1 MTPHPQKSPVAIL
14 TLGALGVVYGDIGT
28 SPLYTMKE
36 VFSAEHGLALSEAN
50 LFGVVS
56 LIVWGLIIIVSLK
69 YVVLVLR
76 ANNRGEG
83 GIMALTALALSAVSR
98 KSQWYHPVLLI
109 GMIGAA
115 MFYGDGVITPAISVL
130 SAIEGLEIATPAL
143 KPYVVPLTVAVLVA
157 LYMLQRRGTAGIG
170 KWFGPIVLI
179 WFIALGLMGIVNIVA
194 NPSILAALNPLHA
207 VSFLA
212 QNGWLAFVALGAVVL
227 AFTGA
232 EALYADMGHF
242 GRKPIRFAWFV
253 VVFPGL
259 ALNYLGQGGLLLSNP
274 GAISNPFYQ
283 QLGPWS
289 IYPLVVLATMATV
302 IASQATI
309 SGTFSMT
316 QQAIALGFLPR
327 MRVLYTSERE
337 IGQIYIPAVN
347 WMQCIVVILAVV
359 GFGSSTNLA
368 AAYGIA
374 VTVTMLMT
382 TILTFFVIRY
392 KWRYNLLLCW
402 AATGFFLIIDFAFFS
417 ATALKLLHGGWFPLA
432 LGATMV
438 FIMLTWNTGRELVF
452 ENLKKHAIPLGSFLQ
467 SLFLSPPHRVPGTAI
482 FFRAEGD
489 GVPHAMLHNLLHNKV
504 LHDRTVF
511 LTVFNADIPQIAQ
524 SERVAV
530 EPLGHECYQI
540 NVYFGF
546 KDDRNIPQALQLCKQ
561 KGLAFEPMETS
572 YFIARQ
578 TVIPSIGSGMAL
590 WRESLYAAM
599 SRNARDA
606 ADFFRLPTNRVI
618 ELGAQIEI

>member
-1 MTPHPQKSPVAIL
+1 MTSPSPKSPIATL
-14 TLGALGVVYGDIGT
+14 TLTAIGIVYGDIGT

-36 VFSAEHGLALSEAN
+36 VFSKEHGLALNEAN

-69 YVVLVLR
+69 YVTLILR
-76 ANNRGEG
+76 AHNRGEG
-83 GIMALTALALSAVSR
+83 GIMALTALALSAVSQ
-98 KSQWYHPVLLI
+98 KSRWYYPVLLL
-109 GMIGAA
+109 GMVGAA

-130 SAIEGLEIATPAL
+130 SAIEGLEVATPAF
-143 KPYVVPLTVAVLVA
+143 KPYVVPLTVTVLIA

-170 KWFGPIVLI
+170 KWFGPVVLV
-179 WFIALGLMGIVNIVA
+179 WFTTLGVMGIVNIID
-194 NPSILAALNPLHA
+194 NPAILAALNPLHA
-207 VSFLA
+207 VRFLA
-212 QNGWLAFVALGAVVL
+212 QNGWLAFFALGAVVL

-242 GRKPIRFAWFV
+242 GAKPIRLAWFL

-274 GAISNPFYQ
+274 DAVSNPFYQ

-289 IYPLVVLATMATV
+289 IYPLVVLSTLATV

-327 MRVLYTSERE
+327 MNVLYTSERE

-347 WMQCIVVILAVV
+347 WIQCIVVILAVV
-359 GFGSSTNLA
+359 GFGSSTHLA

-402 AATGFFLIIDFAFFS
+402 GATGFFIVIDAAFFS
-417 ATALKLLHGGWFPLA
+417 ATTLKILHGGWFPVV
-432 LGATMV
+432 LGTTMV
-438 FIMLTWNTGRELVF
+438 VIMLTWKTGRELVF
-452 ENLKKHAIPLGSFLQ
+452 ENLKSHAIPLDSFLQ
-467 SLFLSPPHRVPGTAI
+467 SLFLNPPHRVAGTAV

-489 GVPHAMLHNLLHNKV
+489 GVPHAMLHNLLHNKI
-504 LHDRTVF
+504 LHERTVF
-511 LTVFNADIPQIAQ
+511 LTVVNADIPTIPAV
-524 SERVAV
+524 ERVKV
-530 EPLGHECYQI
+530 EPLGHECYQV
-540 NVYFGF
+540 NVFYGF
-546 KDDRNIPQALQLCKQ
+546 KDERDIPQALEMCKDQ
-561 KGLAFEPMETS
+561 DLEFDPMATS
-572 YFIARQ
+572 FFVARHN
-578 TVIPSIGSGMAL
+578 VIPRIGSGMAL
-590 WRESLYAAM
+590 WRESLYATM

-606 ADFFRLPTNRVI
+606 ADYFRVPSNRVI